1 MQATLDQMSIWSLIS
16 HASLLVKCVMLILL
30 VASVVSWYII
40 IKHGMLL
47 RSQESGWKRF
57 LHTFRSQSDLT
68 SIDTKTAKDSGLK
81 NSGIIDIYQQGLDEY
96 LHIYQDNTAQSK
108 LSNQDVM
115 ESVERRLLISI
126 TEQEERLQQN
136 LTFLA
141 TVGSVSPYIGL
152 FGTVWGI
159 MHAFIGL
166 SGVEQATLNTV
177 APGIA
182 EALIATAIGL
192 FAAIPAVVA
201 YNRFSARADK
211 MSTRY
216 YSFANELQ
224 GRLTRL
230 MAKNSAIATQQSAPS
245 QHV

>member
-1 MQATLDQMSIWSLIS
+1 MQAALDQMSIWSLIS

-30 VASVVSWYII
+30 AASVVSWYII

-68 SIDTKTAKDSGLK
+68 NIDTQSGKDSG
-81 NSGIIDIYQQGLDEY
+81 IVDIYQQGLDEY
-96 LHIYQDNTAQSK
+96 QHIYQYNTAQSK

-201 YNRFSARADK
+201 YNRFSARADM

-230 MAKNSAIATQQSAPS
+230 MAKNPSIATQPSAPS
-245 QHV
+245 QQV

>member
-68 SIDTKTAKDSGLK
+68 NIDTQSGKDSG
-81 NSGIIDIYQQGLDEY
+81 IVDIYQQGLDEY
-96 LHIYQDNTAQSK
+96 QHINQYNTAQSK

-230 MAKNSAIATQQSAPS
+230 MAKNPSIATQPSAPS
-245 QHV
+245 QQV

>member
-68 SIDTKTAKDSGLK
+68 NIDTQSGKDSG
-81 NSGIIDIYQQGLDEY
+81 IVDIYQQGLDEY
-96 LHIYQDNTAQSK
+96 QHINQYNTAQSK

-201 YNRFSARADK
+201 YNRFSARADM

-230 MAKNSAIATQQSAPS
+230 MAKNPSIATQPSAPS
-245 QHV
+245 QQV

>member
-30 VASVVSWYII
+30 AASVVSWYII

-57 LHTFRSQSDLT
+57 LHAFRSQSDLT
-68 SIDTKTAKDSGLK
+68 SIDTEAEKDSG
-81 NSGIIDIYQQGLDEY
+81 IVDIYQQGLDEY
-96 LHIYQDNTAQSK
+96 QHIYQDNTAQSK

-230 MAKNSAIATQQSAPS
+230 MAKNSAIATQPSAPS

>member
-30 VASVVSWYII
+30 AASVVSWYII

-57 LHTFRSQSDLT
+57 LHAFRSQSDLT
-68 SIDTKTAKDSGLK
+68 SIDTEAEKDSG
-81 NSGIIDIYQQGLDEY
+81 IVDIYQQGLDEY
-96 LHIYQDNTAQSK
+96 QHIYQDNTAQSK

>member
-30 VASVVSWYII
+30 AASVVSWYII

-57 LHTFRSQSDLT
+57 LHAFRSQSDLT
-68 SIDTKTAKDSGLK
+68 SIDTKTEKDI
-81 NSGIIDIYQQGLDEY
+81 GIVDIYQQGLDEY
-96 LHIYQDNTAQSK
+96 QHIYHDNTAQSK

-245 QHV
+245 QQG

>member
-1 MQATLDQMSIWSLIS
+1 MQAALDQMSIWSLIS

-30 VASVVSWYII
+30 AASVVSWYII

-68 SIDTKTAKDSGLK
+68 NIDTQSAKDSG
-81 NSGIIDIYQQGLDEY
+81 IVDIYQQGLDEY
-96 LHIYQDNTAQSK
+96 QHIYQYNTAQSK

-201 YNRFSARADK
+201 YNRFSARADM

-230 MAKNSAIATQQSAPS
+230 MAKNPSIATQPSAPS
-245 QHV
+245 QQV

>member
-1 MQATLDQMSIWSLIS
+1 MQATMDQVSVWMLIS
-16 HASLLVKCVMLILL
+16 HASILVKVVMLILVL
-30 VASVVSWYII
+30 SSVASWYLIVR
-40 IKHGMLL
+40 HSLLL
-47 RSQESGWKRF
+47 RSQEQLWIRF
-57 LHTFRSQSDLT
+57 LKNFRQQ
-68 SIDTKTAKDSGLK
+68 KDFTLLQQE
-81 NSGIIDIYQQGLDEY
+81 YQQPVQQTGVVSIFQHGIDEY
-96 LHIYQDNTAQSK
+96 HQLIKDEQFTTA
-108 LSNQDVM
+108 DVIDG
-115 ESVERRLLISI
+115 VERRLLTSI
-126 TEQEERLQQN
+126 GEEEEKLQQN

-159 MHAFIGL
+159 MNAFIGL

-211 MSTRY
+211 LSSRY
-216 YSFANELQ
+216 YGFANELQ
-224 GRLTRL
+224 TRIYRLLGNTGRISR
-230 MAKNSAIATQQSAPS
+230 
-245 QHV
+245 

>member
-30 VASVVSWYII
+30 ASSVVSWYII

-57 LHTFRSQSDLT
+57 LHAFRSQSDLT
-68 SIDTKTAKDSGLK
+68 SIVTKTEKDI
-81 NSGIIDIYQQGLDEY
+81 GIVDIYQQGLDEY
-96 LHIYQDNTAQSK
+96 QHIYLDNTAQSK
-108 LSNQDVM
+108 LCNQDVM

-245 QHV
+245 QQG

>member
-30 VASVVSWYII
+30 AASVVSWYII

-68 SIDTKTAKDSGLK
+68 SIDTQSAKDSG
-81 NSGIIDIYQQGLDEY
+81 IVDIYQQGLDEY
-96 LHIYQDNTAQSK
+96 QHIYQDNTAQSK

-230 MAKNSAIATQQSAPS
+230 MAKQSVQKPS
-245 QHV
+245 QQV

>member
-1 MQATLDQMSIWSLIS
+1 MQAALDQMSIWSLIS

-30 VASVVSWYII
+30 AASVVSWYII

-68 SIDTKTAKDSGLK
+68 NIDTQSAKDSG
-81 NSGIIDIYQQGLDEY
+81 IVDIYQQGLDEY
-96 LHIYQDNTAQSK
+96 QHINQYNTAQSK

-201 YNRFSARADK
+201 YNRFSARADM

-230 MAKNSAIATQQSAPS
+230 MAKNPSIATQPSAPY
-245 QHV
+245 QQV

>member
-30 VASVVSWYII
+30 AASVVSWYII

-57 LHTFRSQSDLT
+57 LHAFRSQSDLT
-68 SIDTKTAKDSGLK
+68 SIDTKAEKDSG
-81 NSGIIDIYQQGLDEY
+81 IVDIYQQGLDEY
-96 LHIYQDNTAQSK
+96 QHIYQDNTAQSK

>member
-30 VASVVSWYII
+30 AASVVSWYII

-57 LHTFRSQSDLT
+57 LHAFRSQSDLT
-68 SIDTKTAKDSGLK
+68 SIDTEAEKDSG
-81 NSGIIDIYQQGLDEY
+81 IVDIYQQGLDEY
-96 LHIYQDNTAQSK
+96 QHIYQDNTAQSK

-192 FAAIPAVVA
+192 FAAIRAVVA

>member
-1 MQATLDQMSIWSLIS
+1 MLSSIS
-16 HASLLVKCVMLILL
+16 
-30 VASVVSWYII
+30 
-40 IKHGMLL
+40 
-47 RSQESGWKRF
+47 
-57 LHTFRSQSDLT
+57 
-68 SIDTKTAKDSGLK
+68 
-81 NSGIIDIYQQGLDEY
+81 
-96 LHIYQDNTAQSK
+96 
-108 LSNQDVM
+108 
-115 ESVERRLLISI
+115 
-126 TEQEERLQQN
+126 EEEEKLQQN

-159 MHAFIGL
+159 MNAFIGL

-211 MSTRY
+211 LSSRY
-216 YSFANELQ
+216 YGFANELQ
-224 GRLTRL
+224 TRIYRLLGHTER
-230 MAKNSAIATQQSAPS
+230 SSR
-245 QHV
+245 

>member
-30 VASVVSWYII
+30 AASVVSWYII

-47 RSQESGWKRF
+47 RSQER
-57 LHTFRSQSDLT
+57 
-68 SIDTKTAKDSGLK
+68 SIDTEAEKDSG
-81 NSGIIDIYQQGLDEY
+81 IVDIYQQGLDEY
-96 LHIYQDNTAQSK
+96 QHIYQDNTAQSK

>member
-1 MQATLDQMSIWSLIS
+1 MQATMDQMSVWILIS
-16 HASLLVKCVMLILL
+16 HASVLVKIVMLILVL
-30 VASVVSWYII
+30 ASVVSWYLIVR
-40 IKHGMLL
+40 HGMLL
-47 RSQESGWKRF
+47 RGQEQLWHQF
-57 LHTFRSQSDLT
+57 
-68 SIDTKTAKDSGLK
+68 LK
-81 NSGIIDIYQQGLDEY
+81 NFRQQKDLNLLQQEYQQSEQHKGVVSIFQYGVDEY
-96 LHIYQDNTAQSK
+96 HQLIKDEQLTTA
-108 LSNQDVM
+108 DVIDG
-115 ESVERRLLISI
+115 VERRLLSSIS
-126 TEQEERLQQN
+126 EEEEKLQQN

-159 MHAFIGL
+159 MNAFIGL

-211 MSTRY
+211 LSSRY
-216 YSFANELQ
+216 YGFANELQ
-224 GRLTRL
+224 TRIYRLLGHTER
-230 MAKNSAIATQQSAPS
+230 SSR
-245 QHV
+245 

>member
-1 MQATLDQMSIWSLIS
+1 MQAALDQMSIWSLIS

-30 VASVVSWYII
+30 AASVVSWYII

-68 SIDTKTAKDSGLK
+68 DIDTQSAKDSG
-81 NSGIIDIYQQGLDEY
+81 IVDIYQQGLDEY
-96 LHIYQDNTAQSK
+96 QHIYQYNTSQSK

-230 MAKNSAIATQQSAPS
+230 MAKNPSIATQPSAPS
-245 QHV
+245 QQV

>member
-30 VASVVSWYII
+30 AASVVSWYII

-47 RSQESGWKRF
+47 RSQESGWKHF
-57 LHTFRSQSDLT
+57 LHAFRSQSDLT
-68 SIDTKTAKDSGLK
+68 SIDTQSGKDSG
-81 NSGIIDIYQQGLDEY
+81 IVDIYQQGLDEY
-96 LHIYQDNTAQSK
+96 QHIYQDNTSQSK

-177 APGIA
+177 APSIA

-201 YNRFSARADK
+201 YNRFSARADM

>member
-1 MQATLDQMSIWSLIS
+1 MQAALDQMSIWSLIS

-30 VASVVSWYII
+30 AASVVSWFII

-57 LHTFRSQSDLT
+57 LHAFRSQSDLT
-68 SIDTKTAKDSGLK
+68 NIDTQSAKDSG
-81 NSGIIDIYQQGLDEY
+81 IVDIYQQGLDEY
-96 LHIYQDNTAQSK
+96 QHIYQYNTAQSK

-152 FGTVWGI
+152 FGTVCGI

-245 QHV
+245 QQG